1 MYNKVVEKMVFEI
14 KNNKMD
20 FYNEIIKLKKE
31 KNCVILAHFYQT
43 ADIQNI
49 ADYIGDSL
57 QLSQVAATT
66 DADIILFCGVNFMG
80 ETAKILSPNKKILLP
95 EPEAGC
101 SLADS
106 CSAVDLKKFLK
117 NYPQH
122 TVVSYVN
129 TSVGVKALTDICCTS
144 SNAIKIIESLPKDE
158 KIVFVPDRNLG
169 SYIKSVTCRDDIV
182 VWDGACHVH
191 EEFSVERIIELKKK
205 YPDAKVLAH
214 PECKKTVL
222 ILADKIG
229 STAALLEFS
238 KTSENREFI
247 VATESGILHQMQ
259 LASPGKTFI
268 PAPPID
274 STCGCN
280 DCIFMKMITLE
291 KIYKT
296 LKNEEPEIIID
307 SELIK
312 KAKKS
317 ILRMLELS
325 K

>member
-1 MYNKVVEKMVFEI
+1 MNK
-14 KNNKMD
+14 KMD
-20 FYNEIIKLKKE
+20 FSKEIYRLKKE
-31 KNCVILAHFYQT
+31 KNCVILSHFYQT

-49 ADYIGDSL
+49 ADFVGDSL
-57 QLSQVAATT
+57 QLSQLAAETK
-66 DADIILFCGVNFMG
+66 ADIILFCGVNFMA
-80 ETAKILSPNKKILLP
+80 ETAKILSPEKKVLLP

-106 CSAVDLKKFLK
+106 CNVEDLKMFLK
-117 NYPQH
+117 NYPDY

-144 SNAIKIIESLPKDE
+144 SNAVKIIESLPKDE
-158 KIVFVPDRNLG
+158 KIVFLPDRNLG
-169 SYIKSVTCRDDIV
+169 SYIKSITKRDDII

-191 EEFSVERIIELKKK
+191 EEFSVEKIIELKKK

-238 KTSENREFI
+238 KKDECKQFI

-259 LASPGKTFI
+259 ISSPQKTFI

-280 DCIFMKMITLE
+280 DCKYMKMITLE
-291 KIYKT
+291 KVYNT
-296 LKNEEPEIIID
+296 LKKETPEVIID
-307 SELIK
+307 IELIE

-317 ILRMLELS
+317 ILRMLEMS

>member
-1 MYNKVVEKMVFEI
+1 P
-14 KNNKMD
+14 
-20 FYNEIIKLKKE
+20 
-31 KNCVILAHFYQT
+31 A
-43 ADIQNI
+43 
-49 ADYIGDSL
+49 
-57 QLSQVAATT
+57 
-66 DADIILFCGVNFMG
+66 
-80 ETAKILSPNKKILLP
+80 
-95 EPEAGC
+95 
-101 SLADS
+101 
-106 CSAVDLKKFLK
+106 
-117 NYPQH
+117 H

-144 SNAIKIIESLPKDE
+144 SNAVKIIESLPKDE
-158 KIVFVPDRNLG
+158 KIVFLPDRNLG
-169 SYIKSVTCRDDIV
+169 AYIKSITKRDDMV

-191 EEFSVERIIELKKK
+191 EEFSVEKIIELKKK
-205 YPDAKVLAH
+205 YPAAKVLAH

-238 KTSENREFI
+238 KNDDCNQFI

-259 LASPGKTFI
+259 MSSPQKTFI

-280 DCIFMKMITLE
+280 DCRYMKMITIE
-291 KIYKT
+291 KIYNT
-296 LKNEEPEIIID
+296 LKNEEPEIIIEK
-307 SELIK
+307 ELIE

-317 ILRMLELS
+317 ILRMLEMS